1 MKTLQGIKL
10 TEMQLAAAVRA
21 GLFVNRDEAIQEAIT
36 TWLAVKP
43 NIRLEV
49 AVELFK
55 EGEVTL
61 ERAAEIAGLNRWVF
75 QDILT
80 QRGIRIVL
88 EADSKEN
95 LAAAAKE
102 IKEMSL

>member
-1 MKTLQGIKL
+1 VKISEQKTQTGKN
-10 TEMQLAAAVRA
+10 LAATVIA
-21 GLFVNRDEAIQEAIT
+21 GLYPNVGEALQDAVK

-55 EGEVTL
+55 SDEVTL
-61 ERAAEIAGLNRWVF
+61 ERAAEIAGLNRWLF

-80 QRGIRIVL
+80 QRGVKILI
-88 EADSKEN
+88 EADSKKN
-95 LAAAAKE
+95 LAKAAKE
-102 IKEMSL
+102 IRDSHL